1 MWEVWILFLVFI
13 FHHWWMSS
21 VYLSKNDLIAYILIL
36 FISYSRNKLSVNSD
50 KVAVVFFNTF
60 LDHVFY
66 KTIKWLNL
74 LVNHTILSKER
85 INDIPLIVWRNLSL
99 TIFINCWL
107 NELGFLISTIWTW
120 KGIKLISLLDMI
132 MKCLLHFI
140 LISTHLW

>member
-1 MWEVWILFLVFI
+1 MREVWILFLVFI

-36 FISYSRNKLSVNSD
+36 FISYSRNKLSINSD

-60 LDHVFY
+60 LYHVFY

-99 TIFINCWL
+99 TILINCWL